1 VPSFLNVVKN
11 QKTLNLIPIHSSVLF
26 SGFVGM
32 ADNVQKILLKRT
44 KWSMAAKDHKM
55 LLVKKFFG

>member
-1 VPSFLNVVKN
+1 MNVVKN

-44 KWSMAAKDHKM
+44 KWLMAAKDHKM
-55 LLVKKFFG
+55 